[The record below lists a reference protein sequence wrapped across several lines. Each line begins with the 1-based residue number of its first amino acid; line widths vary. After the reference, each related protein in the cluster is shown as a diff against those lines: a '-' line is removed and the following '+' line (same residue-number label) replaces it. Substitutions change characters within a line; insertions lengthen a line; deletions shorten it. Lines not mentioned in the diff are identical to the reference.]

1 MLIVDRLLV
10 GGIRFVLDKVASA
23 VETEMNDVDR
33 LRDELLAAQ
42 MRFEL
47 GEIDAARLQQIELDL
62 LPQIRALNERQRA
75 EADEAGRLTDEELKV
90 SGIEAEFLGE
100 PTHLDDRESMIIQ
113 APVLGALAA
122 ESPAA
127 VAPPSRPRSKPSTRK
142 RTASSRSTSA
152 GARARRGPR

>member
-47 GEIDAARLQQIELDL
+47 GEIDAARLQHIELDL
-62 LPQIRALNERQRA
+62 LPQIPRHQRA
-75 EADEAGRLTDEELKV
+75 A
-90 SGIEAEFLGE
+90 
-100 PTHLDDRESMIIQ
+100 
-113 APVLGALAA
+113 
-122 ESPAA
+122 
-127 VAPPSRPRSKPSTRK
+127 
-142 RTASSRSTSA
+142 
-152 GARARRGPR
+152 ARRGR